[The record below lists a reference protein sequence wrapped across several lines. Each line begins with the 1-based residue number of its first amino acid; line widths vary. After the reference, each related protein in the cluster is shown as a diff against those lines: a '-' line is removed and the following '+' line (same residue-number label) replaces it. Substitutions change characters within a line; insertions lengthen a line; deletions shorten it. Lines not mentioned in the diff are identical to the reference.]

1 MTWVGNPVGSP
12 IVGGIPRQQKKTLTA
27 TSLSFQNSWVGYNN
41 ELKIHN
47 SSVRVRVL
55 VLNCVLFATIENF
68 QLYFYS
74 LLLYKKVDKDYCLA
88 PTVFLTLI
96 EAHNV
101 IRHSQQ
107 ALIFCLHIWV
117 MLKEIGALT
126 KRRLYPQREMGRV
139 LVQQLYKLRRYNRKK
154 DVSPKVVFGVE

>member
-1 MTWVGNPVGSP
+1 M
-12 IVGGIPRQQKKTLTA
+12 
-27 TSLSFQNSWVGYNN
+27 
-41 ELKIHN
+41 
-47 SSVRVRVL
+47 
-55 VLNCVLFATIENF
+55 VLNCVLFATIENL

-107 ALIFCLHIWV
+107 TLIFCLHIWV

-126 KRRLYPQREMGRV
+126 REDCILKEKWVGFSYSNFTSLEDITEKRRFPESRFW
-139 LVQQLYKLRRYNRKK
+139 
-154 DVSPKVVFGVE
+154 D